1 MSKNKLSKVY
11 VIDNQGNI
19 REGRM
24 DRGPGDVI
32 REVLLDNDSRVD
44 YVNVFDVFRT
54 KREARLELLKRIEKA
69 KQHIRREMERLD
81 WLLQKEKEIKRA
93 LR

>member
-1 MSKNKLSKVY
+1 MSKDKLSKVY
-11 VIDNQGNI
+11 VIDNQGNLL
-19 REGRM
+19 EGRM

-44 YVNVFDVFRT
+44 YVNVFNVFRT
-54 KREARLELLKRIEKA
+54 KKEARLELLKRIEKA
-69 KQHIRREMERLD
+69 KQHIQQEMERLD